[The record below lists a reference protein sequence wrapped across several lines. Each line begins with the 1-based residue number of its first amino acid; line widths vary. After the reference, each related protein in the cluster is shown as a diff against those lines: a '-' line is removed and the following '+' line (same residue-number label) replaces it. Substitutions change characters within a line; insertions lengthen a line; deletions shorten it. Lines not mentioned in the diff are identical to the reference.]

1 MYIRDD
7 DDNVDY
13 ATDTVLFITDGMGEP
28 VPIKSVDY
36 MGDEESGHFVVQQAE
51 TGNSRIHGHHVQ
63 VAGSTS
69 GAQASIRTTGSLSKE
84 NLQPQFAATS
94 LLQLSQVGGKV
105 GNQVGAE
112 EQEFVIHP
120 DSVIQV
126 AGEQEEGYVIV
137 NLENNEQRMMPISQL
152 SQLINSEQGG
162 HP

>member
-1 MYIRDD
+1 
-7 DDNVDY
+7 
-13 ATDTVLFITDGMGEP
+13 
-28 VPIKSVDY
+28 

-51 TGNSRIHGHHVQ
+51 TGNSRIQAHHVQ

-105 GNQVGAE
+105 VNQVGAE

>member
-1 MYIRDD
+1 
-7 DDNVDY
+7 
-13 ATDTVLFITDGMGEP
+13 
-28 VPIKSVDY
+28 

-69 GAQASIRTTGSLSKE
+69 GAQASIRTTGSFSKE

-105 GNQVGAE
+105 VNQVGAE

>member
-1 MYIRDD
+1 
-7 DDNVDY
+7 
-13 ATDTVLFITDGMGEP
+13 
-28 VPIKSVDY
+28 

-69 GAQASIRTTGSLSKE
+69 GAQTSIRTTGSLSKE

-105 GNQVGAE
+105 VNQVGAE

>member
-1 MYIRDD
+1 MYKMDD

-51 TGNSRIHGHHVQ
+51 TGNNRIHGHHVQ

>member
-1 MYIRDD
+1 
-7 DDNVDY
+7 
-13 ATDTVLFITDGMGEP
+13 
-28 VPIKSVDY
+28 

-51 TGNSRIHGHHVQ
+51 TGNSRILGHHVQ

>member
-51 TGNSRIHGHHVQ
+51 TGNSRIQAHHVQ

-105 GNQVGAE
+105 VNQVGAE

>member
-1 MYIRDD
+1 
-7 DDNVDY
+7 
-13 ATDTVLFITDGMGEP
+13 
-28 VPIKSVDY
+28 